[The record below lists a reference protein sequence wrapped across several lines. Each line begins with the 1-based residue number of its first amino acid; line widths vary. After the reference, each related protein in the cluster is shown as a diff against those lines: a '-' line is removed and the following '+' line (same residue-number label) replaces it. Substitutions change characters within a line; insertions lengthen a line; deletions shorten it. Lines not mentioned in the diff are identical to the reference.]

1 MIAPPPIELLAFTGE
16 PIGKAYITLA
26 RLEGGRWQS
35 IQLFTVTDFY
45 NRDVQMSP
53 DRRYLYVLSECT
65 WLGDIARGKLTVL
78 NDQQLY
84 QCLFSPNGRHLFGH
98 QLGLPVGEAADF
110 VLFNLPDNRPVVL
123 AKGSAMNFGWY
134 PDSRHVWYEQ
144 DPPDEGRSKGVKPS
158 RLFYQI
164 DTYTGKQKKLSA
176 QEVRRLDTDWDLLN
190 GRFRVGGVGSTR
202 GHAYSRNGQV
212 RLVVS
217 DGGVYG
223 TSKRKKR
230 QQVEV
235 QWRDGRRTVALSA
248 KQHQW
253 DDIFDLDV
261 SNDGRWALLWCRN
274 EYRSFTGSIG
284 YIDKVIVVETAT
296 GRQFTAFELD
306 GLDGHWV
313 SDFYVMHTMGRGALF
328 GVCQFA

>member
-1 MIAPPPIELLAFTGE
+1 MIGPPPIELLVFTGE

-35 IQLFTVTDFY
+35 RQLFTVTDFY

-65 WLGDIARGKLTVL
+65 WLGDIVRGELTAL
-78 NDQQLY
+78 SNYQQYY

-98 QLGLPVGEAADF
+98 QLRIPVGEAGDF
-110 VLFNLPDNRPVVL
+110 VLFSLPDNRPVVL
-123 AKGSAMNFGWY
+123 AKGRAMNFGWY

-144 DPPDEGRSKGVKPS
+144 DQPEQGRNKGVKPS
-158 RLFYQI
+158 RFFYQI

-176 QEVRRLDTDWDLLN
+176 QEVRRLNTDWYLLN
-190 GRFRVGGVGSTR
+190 RRFRVGGVGSTR

-217 DGGVYG
+217 DEEVYD

-230 QQVEV
+230 QQVVV
-235 QWRDGRRTVALSA
+235 QWRDGRQRIALSA
-248 KQHQW
+248 EQHQW
-253 DDIFDLDV
+253 DDIFGLDV
-261 SNDGRWALLWCRN
+261 SNDGRWALLSCSN
-274 EYRSFTGSIG
+274 EYRSFPGYR
-284 YIDKVIVVETAT
+284 YIDRVIVVETAT

-306 GLDGHWV
+306 GHRVG
-313 SDFYVMHTMGRGALF
+313 DFYVMHTMGRGFLF

>member
-1 MIAPPPIELLAFTGE
+1 MIAPPPIELLAFTGK
-16 PIGKAYITLA
+16 PTGKAYITLA

-35 IQLFTVTDFY
+35 RQLFTVTDFY

-65 WLGDIARGKLTVL
+65 WLGDIVRGELTAL
-78 NDQQLY
+78 SNYQQYY

-98 QLGLPVGEAADF
+98 QLRVPVGEAGNF

-123 AKGSAMNFGWY
+123 AKGRAMNFGWY

-144 DPPDEGRSKGVKPS
+144 DQPDEGRSKENKPS

-164 DTYTGKQKKLSA
+164 DTYTGKQRRLSP
-176 QEVRRLDTDWDLLN
+176 QEVRRLSTDWDLLN
-190 GRFRVGGVGSTR
+190 KRSRVGG

-217 DGGVYG
+217 DKEVYD

-235 QWRDGRRTVALSA
+235 QWRNGRRRIALFA

-253 DDIFDLDV
+253 DDIFGLDV
-261 SNDGRWALLWCRN
+261 SNDGRWALLSCRN
-274 EYRSFTGSIG
+274 EYRSYPGYR
-284 YIDKVIVVETAT
+284 YIDKVVVVETVT
-296 GRQFTAFELD
+296 GRQFTAFELG
-306 GLDGHWV
+306 GLDGRQV
-313 SDFYVMHTMGRGALF
+313 SDFYVMDTMGRGALF